1 MPHPLTVYPH
11 KTLRVVPQYGAT
23 VTQYALM
30 AQYGRVFFDTRAR
43 YNKREKSIHR
53 INIGGANGVQSLT
66 IPLVKPENFIRLTKY
81 QLEKSSN
88 C

>member
-23 VTQYALM
+23 VAQYALM

-66 IPLVKPENFIRLTKY
+66 
-81 QLEKSSN
+81 
-88 C
+88 